1 VPNMEDNDME
11 EHNKKLM
18 KVTIITTP
26 LGVGIIIGGIVFGM
40 IQTQIPA
47 ILFLLL
53 GTFIIF
59 AGIFVLQPLQERR
72 NSKER
77 NDKPLLWFD
86 NPENIAINAKPSY
99 LSIQRIHNSLL
110 QSLFN
115 AVFDLC
121 VLAFGL
127 GMIGAGT
134 NFLYWQV
141 INPIPGQTGGT
152 LLFFFVLS
160 GMGVFIILKFIER
173 KRVLTIDG
181 TNNKVRFEC
190 VRWPRYGTIDYELQ
204 TPISYEIIK
213 KKRKITHHEG
223 GDEGTP
229 SRTWTTT
236 HHGVDVAF
244 DLGGEGM
251 IPLLF
256 LEGKKPK
263 TKFKSILEL
272 LSSTFEIKDEE
283 T

>member
-1 VPNMEDNDME
+1 ME

-59 AGIFVLQPLQERR
+59 VGIFVLQPLQERR

-115 AVFDLC
+115 GVFDLF

-127 GMIGAGT
+127 GSIGIGAAMPISNA
-134 NFLYWQV
+134 NFKDSGDTV
-141 INPIPGQTGGT
+141 GA
-152 LLFFFVLS
+152 LLFFLVFS
-160 GMGVFIILKFIER
+160 GLGVFIIIKFIER
-173 KRVLTIDG
+173 KRALTIDG
-181 TNNKVRFEC
+181 TNNKVKFEC
-190 VRWPRYGTIDYELQ
+190 VRWPRYGTINYEIK
-204 TPISYEIIK
+204 TPISYEIK
-213 KKRKITHHEG
+213 KNKRKITHHAG

-229 SRTWTTT
+229 MRTWTTT
-236 HHGVDVAF
+236 HHGVDVVF
-244 DLGGEGM
+244 DLVGEGM

-263 TKFKSILEL
+263 IKFKSILEL

>member
-1 VPNMEDNDME
+1 MEDNDME

-115 AVFDLC
+115 GVFDLF

-127 GMIGAGT
+127 GSIGIGASIL
-134 NFLYWQV
+134 FAQV
-141 INPIPGQTGGT
+141 IDPYPGDTVGA
-152 LLFFFVLS
+152 LLFFLVFS
-160 GMGVFIILKFIER
+160 GLGVFIIIKFIER
-173 KRVLTIDG
+173 KRALTIDG
-181 TNNKVRFEC
+181 TNNKVKFEC
-190 VRWPRYGTIDYELQ
+190 VRWPRYGTINYEIK
-204 TPISYEIIK
+204 TPISYEIK
-213 KKRKITHHEG
+213 KNKREITHHAG

-229 SRTWTTT
+229 MRTWTTT
-236 HHGVDVAF
+236 HHGVDVVF
-244 DLGGEGM
+244 DLVGEGM

-263 TKFKSILEL
+263 IKFKSILEL